1 MTQAQSLPP
10 PKPKPPARTVYWQD
24 SAWREEQLFSDNDR
38 YFDAMFASIEQAKH
52 SIILATYI
60 FELDVLGRKMIE
72 HLSQARSRGV
82 RIRVLF
88 DGVGSMEAGDA
99 IARQL
104 EAADIPVRIYHPLPW
119 QPSSYRR
126 ALRRGSWVGNL
137 VLSLLKVN
145 QRHHA
150 KICIVDGS
158 VLWCGSQNISAS
170 HLSEKRGG
178 QGWRDFGV
186 RVSGGSVQ
194 AVAENFDDI
203 WEYRR
208 PRVGRGLFRHYLNNL
223 TELSRQRKNK
233 LMAERIGNARERVWI
248 VNPYFSPT
256 RSIIRAMLRAS
267 TQGAD
272 VRLIVPHKSDLD
284 FFPLL
289 TATYYEELISSKV
302 RIFEYLPSILHGK
315 LLIVDEFCLVGS
327 TNLNHR
333 SLLHDMEFDIVID
346 SPDSLRTA
354 ETLFLGDQNQS
365 REVESKYVQLLGRRR
380 LLGWIPWLI
389 RYWL

>member
-1 MTQAQSLPP
+1 MTHSLPLSK
-10 PKPKPPARTVYWQD
+10 PKPKPPAPTVFWED
-24 SAWREEQLFSDNDR
+24 SGWREEQLFSDSDR
-38 YFDAMFASIEQAKH
+38 YFDAMFASIDRAEH

-60 FELDVLGRKMIE
+60 FQLDVLGLKMIE
-72 HLSQARSRGV
+72 HLRQARSRGV

-88 DGVGSMEAGDA
+88 DGVGSMEDGDK

-104 EAADIPVRIYHPLPW
+104 EAVDIPVRIYHPLPW

-126 ALRRGSWVGNL
+126 ALRRGSWLGNL
-137 VLSLLKVN
+137 LLSLLKVN

-150 KICIVDGS
+150 KTCIIDGS
-158 VLWCGSQNISAS
+158 ILWCGSQNISAS
-170 HLSEKRGG
+170 HLSEERGG
-178 QGWRDFGV
+178 QDWRDFGV

-194 AVAENFDDI
+194 GVAEAFDDI

-233 LMAERIGNARERVWI
+233 LMAERIGNARQRVWI

-267 TQGAD
+267 ARGVD
-272 VRLIVPHKSDLD
+272 VRLIVPHKSDLE

-289 TATYYEELISSKV
+289 TATYYEELLGNKV

-315 LLIVDEFCLVGS
+315 LLIVDDFCLVGS

-346 SPDSLRTA
+346 KPQSLRTA
-354 ETLFLGDQNQS
+354 EALYRGDQDVS
-365 REVESKYVQLLGRRR
+365 REVKSQSVQLLGRRR